1 MLTLSTVTKAFH
13 GRRVLNGL
21 NLEVE
26 AGESVALLGANGSGK
41 TTTLRCIVGLARP
54 DSGRITIGGVDVAR
68 RPIDARRRVSYLPQ
82 KSVFPVTL
90 TVRETL
96 AVVARLRGMTRA
108 DVDRELERCGL
119 STLADRGVGH
129 LSGGERQRLAMAV
142 AFLPAVDLYLF
153 DEPSANLDPLASR
166 ILFQRARELRRA
178 GRTLLFTTHI
188 PADVRHLA
196 SRVVFLREGRIESEA
211 AGEFELRLYERRLE
225 RDLWGDEHEDVEDG
239 DVERAGHA
247 DHRGVV
253 GHRLHG
259 PGAVAGAG
267 ATRSR

>member
-1 MLTLSTVTKAFH
+1 MLTLSAVTKAFH
-13 GRRVLNGL
+13 GRPVLDGL
-21 NLEVE
+21 DLEIE

-54 DSGRITIGGVDVAR
+54 DSGRIAIGGLDVSRA
-68 RPIDARRRVSYLPQ
+68 PIDARRRVSYLPQ

-90 TVRETL
+90 TVRESL
-96 AVVARLRGMTRA
+96 AVVARLRGLTRE

-119 STLADRGVGH
+119 SPLADRVVGD

-153 DEPSANLDPLASR
+153 DEPSASLDPLASR
-166 ILFQRARELRRA
+166 ILFQRARELKRA

-211 AGEFELRLYERRLE
+211 AGEFELRRYERMLE
-225 RDLWGDEHEDVEDG
+225 RDLLGDADEDVD
-239 DVERAGHA
+239 DADRA
-247 DHRGVV
+247 DHRVVV

-259 PGAVAGAG
+259 ARAVAGAG
-267 ATRSR
+267 AARSR